1 MDKFEL
7 NSPEDEED
15 NFAKTL
21 EEELEKESNGYI
33 NKFEYLKEKSDDE
46 LLLMSKEEILTYK
59 NLQITQL
66 KSYVNSLEKEKE
78 DLIHDFKITT
88 DALLEKIKDNEF
100 INNGIRPQTP
110 MIKLNKNINNNININ
125 NNNKNNEIK
134 ETSKFQRC
142 PNCTKDILI
151 NDFIEHSLQC
161 LRKIFRCQKC
171 NSIMPILEKENHFL
185 FYQNIS
191 KVVTSIENNDETF
204 FKQSILHNFDFN
216 NSILNKETNDRL
228 IHCIVKHNRIN
239 LLKILF
245 RYSNNSEININIKN
259 KSDMSPLM
267 ISCKMGLIE
276 MSKEIIKKGGDVN
289 EKNILGDT
297 PVRIAQNN
305 NHESLAM
312 ILINE
317 FKANISKF

>member
-1 MDKFEL
+1 MDKYEL
-7 NSPEDEED
+7 NSPKEEED
-15 NFAKTL
+15 DFAKQL

-33 NKFEYLKEKSDDE
+33 DKFEYIKEKSDDE
-46 LLLMSKEEILTYK
+46 LLQMSKEEILTYK

-78 DLIHDFKITT
+78 DLINDFKITT
-88 DALLEKIKDNEF
+88 DALIEKIKDNEF

-110 MIKLNKNINNNININ
+110 MIKLNKNTNI
-125 NNNKNNEIK
+125 NNKNNPNEKIK
-134 ETSKFQRC
+134 EKYQRC
-142 PNCTKDILI
+142 PNCTKEILI
-151 NDFIEHSLQC
+151 SDFIEHSLQC